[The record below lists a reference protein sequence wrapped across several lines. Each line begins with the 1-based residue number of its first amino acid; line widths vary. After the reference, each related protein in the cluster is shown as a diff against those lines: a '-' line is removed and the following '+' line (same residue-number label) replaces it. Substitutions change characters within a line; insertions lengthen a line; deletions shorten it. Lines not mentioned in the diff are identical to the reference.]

1 MSKNLLLIFLLFS
14 LGRYSFGQ
22 KKNNDFNYSIK
33 KIDSKIKIDGK
44 SDDKAWEDCQ
54 VATDFYMVLPMDT
67 SMAKVKTDV
76 KFCYDDKNLYV
87 LFINYNYYKGSNMV
101 ESMKRDWSFGK
112 NDNDLLFIDT
122 FNDLTTGFSFG
133 SNARGGQWDGLM
145 SGGSSINLSWDNKW
159 QSEVSFDENQW
170 TWEAAIPFKTLRY
183 KENSSVWGIN
193 FSRLDLKTTE
203 KSSWTPIPRQFPT
216 ASLAFTGNL
225 VWDTPPP
232 APGANISIIP
242 FITTGVK
249 KNHQAM
255 TDAKG
260 EFGAGFDAK
269 FGLTSS
275 LNLDLTV
282 LPDFSQVEVDVQ
294 QTNLDRFE
302 LFFPERR
309 QFFIENGDIFNNF
322 GSSSLRPFFSR
333 RVGLDAPIYY
343 GSKIS
348 GKLNNNWRVGAM
360 NMLTGKNSDGQ
371 AGSNY
376 SVLSLQRRIFKR
388 SYLGGIYVD
397 RETTLKKNLD
407 STNTLADYNR
417 TFGLEYYLASADN
430 KWLGK
435 AFAFKT
441 FSPELKGQNN
451 VASINIARTVKKY
464 IVSFTGESVDMDVK
478 ANEVGF
484 VRRNNYIHLRPE
496 ASYLFFP
503 KGGKILSH
511 GPSVM
516 FSNYFSQD
524 KFDRNENTNVLFYK
538 FGLRTQAAFTVWT
551 ATDFVKLT
559 GLFDPTGYVKEYLDK
574 GQVHRWKSWG
584 TMFSSKPQSLF
595 TYGFETRFGGY
606 YADGKRLRL
615 DAEVAYRFQPYVS
628 IALKSNFN
636 KLTFFE
642 DNRLTEALK
651 NTTHNLWLLGPRL
664 DVTLSNKVFFTN
676 FMQYNNQT
684 NNFNINTRFQWRY
697 SPASDLYLVYT
708 DNYFADTFAPKNRA
722 IVLKFTYW
730 WNV

>member
-1 MSKNLLLIFLLFS
+1 MSKNYLGLLMLFLLVS
-14 LGRYSFGQ
+14 KSFAQ
-22 KKNNDFNYSIK
+22 KKNNDFNYYIK

-44 SDDKAWEDCQ
+44 SDDAAWANAQ
-54 VATDFYMVLPMDT
+54 IATDFYQVLPMDT

-87 LFINYNYYKGSNMV
+87 LFINYNYIKGSNMV

-183 KENSSVWGIN
+183 KENVNTWGLN

-232 APGANISIIP
+232 SPGANISVIP
-242 FITTGVK
+242 FITTGIN
-249 KNHQAM
+249 KNNQAK

-322 GSSSLRPFFSR
+322 GSASLRPFFSR

-343 GSKIS
+343 GSKVS
-348 GKLNNNWRVGAM
+348 GKLNENWRIGGM
-360 NMLTGKNSDGQ
+360 NMLTGKNSNGV

-376 SVLSLQRRIFKR
+376 TVLSTQRKIFKR
-388 SYLGGIYVD
+388 SYIGAIFVD
-397 RETTLKKNLD
+397 RATTFKKNQD
-407 STNTLADYNR
+407 PKNTLADFNR

-441 FSPELKGQNN
+441 FSPGIVGRNN
-451 VASINIARTVKKY
+451 VASVNVSRTNRNYVLSY
-464 IVSFTGESVDMDVK
+464 TAESVDTDVK

-484 VRRNNYIHLRPE
+484 VRRNNYVHSRKE

-511 GPSVM
+511 GPSIM
-516 FSNYFSQD
+516 MSYYFSQN
-524 KFDRNENTNVLFYK
+524 KLEKNENTNVIFYK
-538 FGLRTQAAFTVWT
+538 FNLRTQGTFTIWT

-559 GLFDPTGYVKEYLDK
+559 DKFDPTGYKKEYLDSA
-574 GQVHRWKSWG
+574 QVHKWKAWG
-584 TMFSSKPQSLF
+584 TMFNSKPQSVF
-595 TYGFETRFGGY
+595 TYGFETRYGGY

-615 DAEVAYRFQPYVS
+615 DAEVAYRFQPYAS
-628 IALKSNFN
+628 IGLKGNFN
-636 KLTFFE
+636 QLTFEE
-642 DNRLTEALK
+642 DKRLPEVLR

-664 DVTLSNKVFFTN
+664 DVTLSNKIFFTN

-708 DNYFADTFAPKNRA
+708 DNYFADSFAPKNRA

>member
-1 MSKNLLLIFLLFS
+1 MSKNILGLLILLFLS
-14 LGRYSFGQ
+14 TVSFAQ
-22 KKNNDFNYSIK
+22 KKNNDFNYYIK
-33 KIDSKIKIDGK
+33 KVDSKIKIDGK
-44 SDDKAWEDCQ
+44 SDDIAWANCQ
-54 VATDFYMVLPMDT
+54 VATDFFQVLPMDT
-67 SMAKVKTDV
+67 SKAKVKTDV

-87 LFINYNYYKGSNMV
+87 LFINYNYIKGSNMV
-101 ESMKRDWSFGK
+101 ESMKRDWNFGK

-183 KENSSVWGIN
+183 KENSMLWGIN

-232 APGANISIIP
+232 SPGSNISVIP
-242 FITTGVK
+242 FITTGIK
-249 KNHQAM
+249 KNHEAK
-255 TDAKG
+255 TDPKG

-322 GSSSLRPFFSR
+322 GSASLRPFFSR

-348 GKLNNNWRVGAM
+348 GKVNDNWRIGAM
-360 NMLTGKNSDGQ
+360 NMLTGKNSDGV

-376 SVLSLQRRIFKR
+376 TVLSTQRKVSKR
-388 SYLGGIYVD
+388 SYIGAIFVD
-397 RETTLKKNLD
+397 RETTFKTKQDKNII
-407 STNTLADYNR
+407 LADFNR

-430 KWLGK
+430 KWTGK

-441 FSPELKGQNN
+441 FAPNLNGKNN
-451 VASINIARTVKKY
+451 VVSANLARTTKKNIISY
-464 IVSFTGESVDMDVK
+464 TFESVDNDVK
-478 ANEVGF
+478 ADEVGF
-484 VRRNNYIHLRPE
+484 VRRKNYIHSRPE

-511 GPSVM
+511 GPNVM
-516 FSNYFSQD
+516 LSYYFSQD
-524 KFDRNENTNVLFYK
+524 KFDKNENTNVIFYK
-538 FGLRTQAAFTVWT
+538 FNLRTQGTFTIWT

-559 GLFDPTGYVKEYLDK
+559 GKFDPTGYKKQYLDSA
-574 GQVHRWKSWG
+574 QVHTWKSWG
-584 TMFSSKPQSLF
+584 TMFTSKPQSVF
-595 TYGFETRFGGY
+595 TYGFETRYGGY

-615 DAEVAYRFQPYVS
+615 DAEVAYRFQPFVS

-636 KLTFFE
+636 KLTFGE
-642 DNRLTEALK
+642 DKRLPEALK

>member
-1 MSKNLLLIFLLFS
+1 MSKNYLGLLMLFIFAS
-14 LGRYSFGQ
+14 GSFAQ
-22 KKNNDFNYSIK
+22 KKNNDFNYYIK
-33 KIDSKIKIDGK
+33 KVDSKLKIDGK
-44 SDDKAWEDCQ
+44 SDDAAWTTAQ
-54 VATDFYMVLPMDT
+54 TATDFFQVLPMDT

-87 LFINYNYYKGSNMV
+87 LFINYNYIKGSNMV
-101 ESMKRDWSFGK
+101 ESMKRDWNFGK

-159 QSEVSFDENQW
+159 QSEVAFDENQW

-183 KENSSVWGIN
+183 KENTTVWGIN

-232 APGANISIIP
+232 SPGANISVIP
-242 FITTGVK
+242 FITTGIS
-249 KNHQAM
+249 KNHEAK

-322 GSSSLRPFFSR
+322 GSASLRPFFSR

-343 GSKIS
+343 GSKVS
-348 GKLNNNWRVGAM
+348 GKLNDNWRIGGM
-360 NMLTGKNSDGQ
+360 NMLTGKNSDGV

-376 SVLSLQRRIFKR
+376 TVLSTQRKIFKR
-388 SYLGGIYVD
+388 SYIGAIYVD
-397 RETTLKKNLD
+397 RETTLRKNHD
-407 STNTLADYNR
+407 STNKLADFNR

-435 AFAFKT
+435 AFLFKT
-441 FSPELKGQNN
+441 FSPEIKGQNN
-451 VASINIARTVKKY
+451 VASLTVSRTTKKF
-464 IVSFTGESVDMDVK
+464 ILSGTMESVDMDVK

-484 VRRNNYIHLRPE
+484 VRRNNYIHIRPE
-496 ASYLFFP
+496 AAYLFFP

-511 GPSVM
+511 GPNVM
-516 FSNYFSQD
+516 LSYYFSQD
-524 KFDRNENTNVLFYK
+524 KFDKNENTNVIFYK
-538 FGLRTQAAFTVWT
+538 FNLRTQATFTVWT
-551 ATDFVKLT
+551 AADFVKLT
-559 GLFDPTGYVKEYLDK
+559 GKFDPTGYKKLYLDSD
-574 GQVHRWKSWG
+574 QVHTWKSWG
-584 TMFSSKPQSLF
+584 TMFTSKPQSVF
-595 TYGFETRFGGY
+595 TYGFETRYGGY
-606 YADGKRLRL
+606 YAEGKRLRL

-636 KLTFFE
+636 QLSFE
-642 DNRLTEALK
+642 QDKRLPEALK

-664 DVTLSNKVFFTN
+664 DVTLSNKMFFTN